1 VTAHA
6 HAGRLG
12 LVAEVVDRLRQRLR
26 TLLSGPSRSPME
38 LPVFG
43 TVLHALGMAALASGD
58 AGAVRMIALA
68 ERLRV
73 LRDFQPTM
81 SAARARQAAQD
92 ADRAAYADAVSEYAA
107 LERDELREAAR
118 ALISGRG

>member
-1 VTAHA
+1 
-6 HAGRLG
+6 
-12 LVAEVVDRLRQRLR
+12 
-26 TLLSGPSRSPME
+26 
-38 LPVFG
+38 
-43 TVLHALGMAALASGD
+43 VLHALGMAGLASGD
-58 AGAVRMIALA
+58 AAAVRMIALA

-81 SAARARQAAQD
+81 SADRARKAAQD

-118 ALISGRG
+118 ALTSGRG

>member
-6 HAGRLG
+6 HAGRIG
-12 LVAEVVDRLRQRLR
+12 LVAEVVDRLWKRLR

-38 LPVFG
+38 LPVLG
-43 TVLHALGMAALASGD
+43 TVLHALGMAGLASGD
-58 AGAVRMIALA
+58 AAAVRMIALA

-81 SAARARQAAQD
+81 SADRARKAAQD

-118 ALISGRG
+118 ALTSGRG

>member
-1 VTAHA
+1 
-6 HAGRLG
+6 
-12 LVAEVVDRLRQRLR
+12 
-26 TLLSGPSRSPME
+26 
-38 LPVFG
+38 
-43 TVLHALGMAALASGD
+43 VLHALGMAALASGD

-81 SAARARQAAQD
+81 SAARARQAAED